1 MTHQLGDGA
10 AIAAITGINTVTDL
24 RAMDLALGGQGAP
37 IVPIGEKWLWP
48 DYSCFLNLG
57 GIGNLTVMTPAGL
70 LAFDVCPAN
79 KVLNLLAQ
87 LAGMEFDRNGELSR
101 TGKVHPEI
109 LQQLNQFPY
118 YQLAGPKSLSN
129 DFGILEIF
137 PLLRKSGLTVPDALR
152 TYCQHIVDQ
161 LYSSIEKLFRSSE
174 KTPEPLNM
182 LVTGGGAKH
191 ELLIELL
198 QEKLS
203 NLQVQPIIP
212 EITIIDFKEAVVM
225 AFIGVLRWRQE
236 NTVLASVTG
245 ARRDSIGGALW
256 MGTH

>member
-1 MTHQLGDGA
+1 
-10 AIAAITGINTVTDL
+10 
-24 RAMDLALGGQGAP
+24 
-37 IVPIGEKWLWP
+37 
-48 DYSCFLNLG
+48 
-57 GIGNLTVMTPAGL
+57 
-70 LAFDVCPAN
+70 
-79 KVLNLLAQ
+79 
-87 LAGMEFDRNGELSR
+87 
-101 TGKVHPEI
+101 
-109 LQQLNQFPY
+109 
-118 YQLAGPKSLSN
+118 
-129 DFGILEIF
+129 
-137 PLLRKSGLTVPDALR
+137 
-152 TYCQHIVDQ
+152 
-161 LYSSIEKLFRSSE
+161 
-174 KTPEPLNM
+174 M

-245 ARRDSIGGALW
+245 AKRDSIGGALW